1 MADATMHDG
10 KTCGTCRRA
19 GGLVFGATVLL
30 ALAACGPDTSQAD
43 LCERVVDKLYGG
55 PGTMTVVKTEAT
67 EGEQPRVAVH
77 FRRTDDKDAAPRT
90 VTCTFAGNKDAAR
103 LDLVGVRR
111 PDNRPLHLVSVIFL
125 KRQLSLDKAK

>member
-10 KTCGTCRRA
+10 KTYDTCCRAAGT
-19 GGLVFGATVLL
+19 VFGAALLL

-55 PGTMTVVKTEAT
+55 PGVVAVVKTDVIDGT
-67 EGEQPRVAVH
+67 QPRIAVH
-77 FRRTDDKDAAPRT
+77 FRPTEDKDVAPRT
-90 VTCTFAGNKDAAR
+90 VTCTFAGSEDAAR

-125 KRQLSLDKAK
+125 KRQLSLDKAR